1 MRAAIQEFHMKLVVF
16 GDSILKG
23 VITIPESKNLF
34 DVTQNDSLSLA
45 QKELG
50 FEMDNRSIYGNIT
63 SKGLVKL
70 QKFLEKGGKAD
81 FCIIEFGSNDCD
93 YDWNVF
99 PEGQP
104 APDFAEINP
113 KVQFDE
119 YLANLTQMTGLCR
132 AHKITPVIMN
142 LIPYVCDRWFKT
154 IAKAHN
160 ETAMLEFL
168 HGTPDTLGKNQQ
180 RYQNALMEFASTSNI
195 QTIDAWTLFTNTQ
208 NSATLMCDDG
218 IHPNEDGYKL
228 LSKLWIER
236 IPQLKREF

>member
-1 MRAAIQEFHMKLVVF
+1 MKLVIF

-23 VITIPESKNLF
+23 VITIPNSGKLF
-34 DVTQNDSLSLA
+34 DTTENDSLTLA

-50 FEMDNRSIYGNIT
+50 FELDNRSIYGNIT

-70 QKFLEKGGKAD
+70 QKFLEKGETAD

-99 PEGQP
+99 PEGSS
-104 APDFAEINP
+104 APDFATIQP
-113 KVQFDE
+113 KVPFND
-119 YLANLTQMTGLCR
+119 YLSNLTQMVTLCR
-132 AHKITPVIMN
+132 AQKITPVIMN
-142 LIPYVCDRWFKT
+142 LIPYICDRWFKT

-160 ETAMLEFL
+160 EAAMLDFL
-168 HGTPDTLGKNQQ
+168 AGTPDTLGQNQLA
-180 RYQNALMEFASTSNI
+180 YQNALMNFAASNNI
-195 QTIDAWTLFTNTQ
+195 QTIDAWNLFSNTE
-208 NSATLMCDDG
+208 NSAKLMCDDG

-236 IPQLKREF
+236 LPQLKREF

>member
-1 MRAAIQEFHMKLVVF
+1 MKLVVF

-23 VITIPESKNLF
+23 VITIPGSNKLF
-34 DVTQNDSLSLA
+34 DVTENDSLTLA
-45 QKELG
+45 QKKLG
-50 FEMDNRSIYGNIT
+50 FELDNRAIYGNIT
-63 SKGLVKL
+63 SKGLIKL
-70 QKFLEKGGKAD
+70 QKFFEKDGAAD
-81 FCIIEFGSNDCD
+81 FCVIEFGSNDCD
-93 YDWNVF
+93 YDWNIF
-99 PEGQP
+99 KPDAQLPP
-104 APDFAEINP
+104 AAEIQP
-113 KVQFDE
+113 KVPLDQ

-132 AHKITPVIMN
+132 AHKITPAIMN

-180 RYQNALMEFASTSNI
+180 RYQNALMAFASTSNI

-218 IHPNEDGYKL
+218 IHPNEEGYKL